1 MFAGGFQQQ
10 GTVTTA
16 PAVGSTTTEGGG
28 VNSAGVPVF
37 GGGGSGGGGMN
48 TGRPL
53 VPLAPMAA
61 PSEQVG
67 GVVTTTFF
75 YRVTELLSRI
85 KVRESGSSL
94 LFHYRRK
101 CKHRY
106 LLIFMLCP
114 NGRSLHFRFE
124 SGLSFHV
131 FDQFFETKKY
141 AGWSSG
147 SP

>member
-1 MFAGGFQQQ
+1 MTLPLLHTWYLAPAIYHRTSTGSLKRTFKSCPDFTDAQLGFGGAPGGMFAGGFQQQ
-10 GTVTTA
+10 GMVTTA

-67 GVVTTTFF
+67 GVV
-75 YRVTELLSRI
+75 
-85 KVRESGSSL
+85 
-94 LFHYRRK
+94 
-101 CKHRY
+101 
-106 LLIFMLCP
+106 
-114 NGRSLHFRFE
+114 
-124 SGLSFHV
+124 
-131 FDQFFETKKY
+131 Q
-141 AGWSSG
+141 
-147 SP
+147 